1 MSSVKELVITS
12 LSDKKELIESI
23 CEKDD
28 YCITANFYNNLLI
41 NFYTAIIMKII
52 NEDAFKGTFKG
63 KPTALYTLKNRNGMV
78 AQITNFGAKIVS
90 IYVPDHNGDFADIVL
105 GYESIEGYIKGNP
118 YFGAICGRY
127 ANRIANGRFVIDGV
141 TYQLPVNNGPNSL
154 HGGPEG
160 FNNQVFDAKGVIT
173 TPDGEQVEM
182 VYISKDGEMGYPG
195 TLTLK
200 VTYSVTGSNE
210 LRLDYEAVTDKATHV
225 NICSHSF
232 FNLAGEGNGDILKH
246 VLTINGDKFTPVSDV
261 LIPTGQLEAVEG
273 TPMDFRKP
281 EIIGKRI
288 NDDFDQLAYGKG
300 YDHNWVINRKKPG
313 ELTLA
318 AVCHD
323 PKSNRMMEVHTTQP
337 GIQLYTGNWLDG
349 SDKGKGGKSYGMRS
363 ALCLETDNYP
373 DSPNKPGFPST
384 LLRPG
389 EVYKHTCLHKFSIK

>member
-1 MSSVKELVITS
+1 MQRLYRSTYS
-12 LSDKKELIESI
+12 
-23 CEKDD
+23 
-28 YCITANFYNNLLI
+28 NNLILI
-41 NFYTAIIMKII
+41 NFYSTIKMKII
-52 NEDAFKGTFKG
+52 NEDAFKGTHKG

-90 IYVPDHNGDFADIVL
+90 IYVPDRNGNFADIVL
-105 GYESIEGYIKGNP
+105 GYESIEEYIKGNP

-127 ANRIANGRFVIDGV
+127 ANRIANGKFVIEGV

-160 FNNQVFDAKGVIT
+160 FNNQVFDARGVIS

-182 VYISKDGEMGYPG
+182 VYISNDGEMGYPG
-195 TLTLK
+195 RLTFK
-200 VTYSVTGSNE
+200 VTYSVTNSNE
-210 LRLDYEAVTDKATHV
+210 LRLDFKATTDKATHV

-232 FNLAGEGNGDILKH
+232 FNLAGEGNGDILKN
-246 VLTINGDKFTPVSDV
+246 VLTINADKFTPVSDV
-261 LIPTGQLEAVEG
+261 LIPTGELKAVEG

-281 EIIGKRI
+281 DIIGKRI
-288 NDDFDQLAYGKG
+288 DDDFDQLSYGKG

-318 AVCHD
+318 AVCHESE
-323 PKSNRMMEVHTTQP
+323 SNRMMEVYTTQP

-363 ALCLETDNYP
+363 ALCLETHNYP

>member
-1 MSSVKELVITS
+1 
-12 LSDKKELIESI
+12 
-23 CEKDD
+23 
-28 YCITANFYNNLLI
+28 
-41 NFYTAIIMKII
+41 MKTI
-52 NEDAFKGTFKG
+52 NEDAFKGMHNG

-78 AQITNFGAKIVS
+78 VQITNFGAKIVS
-90 IYVPDHNGDFADIVL
+90 IFVPGRDGSFEDVVL
-105 GYESIEGYIKGNP
+105 GYESIDEYIKGNP

-127 ANRIANGRFVIDGV
+127 ANRIANGKFVIDGA

-160 FNNQVFDAKGVIT
+160 FNNQVFDAKGVISS
-173 TPDGEQVEM
+173 PDGELLEM
-182 VYISKDGEMGYPG
+182 VYVSKDGEMGYPG
-195 TLTLK
+195 TLALK
-200 VTYSVTGSNE
+200 VTYTVTDSNE
-210 LRLDYEAVTDKATHV
+210 LRLDFEAETDRATHV
-225 NICSHSF
+225 NIASHSF

-246 VLTINGDKFTPVSDV
+246 ELTINADRFTPVSDV
-261 LIPTGQLEAVEG
+261 LIPTGELTAVEA

-288 NDDFDQLAYGKG
+288 DDEFDQLSYGKG

-318 AVCHD
+318 AVYFD
-323 PKSNRMMEVHTTQP
+323 PGSHRTMEVHTTQP
-337 GIQLYTGNWLDG
+337 GMQLYTGNWLDG

-363 ALCLETDNYP
+363 ALCLETQNYP

-389 EVYKHTCLHKFSIK
+389 EIYKNTCLYKFSVK

>member
-1 MSSVKELVITS
+1 
-12 LSDKKELIESI
+12 
-23 CEKDD
+23 
-28 YCITANFYNNLLI
+28 
-41 NFYTAIIMKII
+41 MKII
-52 NEDAFKGTFKG
+52 NEDAFKGTYKG
-63 KPTALYTLKNRNGMV
+63 KPTALYTLKNKNGMV
-78 AQITNFGAKIVS
+78 TQITNFGAKIVS
-90 IYVPDHNGDFADIVL
+90 IYVPDGNGSFADIVL
-105 GYESIEGYIKGNP
+105 GYASIEGYIKGNP

-127 ANRIANGRFVIDGV
+127 ANRIANGKFEIDSI

-160 FNNQVFDAKGVIT
+160 FNNQVFDAKGIISI
-173 TPDGEQVEM
+173 PNGEQVEM

-195 TLTLK
+195 ALTLK
-200 VTYSVTGSNE
+200 VTYSVTNSNE
-210 LRLDYEAVTDKATHV
+210 LRLDYEATTDKATHV

-246 VLTINGDKFTPVSDV
+246 ELTIIADKFTPVNDV
-261 LIPTGQLEAVEG
+261 LIPTGELKAVEG

-288 NDDFDQLAYGKG
+288 DENFDQLAYGKG

-313 ELTLA
+313 VLTLA
-318 AVCHD
+318 AICYD

-363 ALCLETDNYP
+363 ALSLETQNYP

-389 EVYKHTCLHKFSIK
+389 EVYKHTCLHKFSVK

>member
-1 MSSVKELVITS
+1 
-12 LSDKKELIESI
+12 
-23 CEKDD
+23 
-28 YCITANFYNNLLI
+28 
-41 NFYTAIIMKII
+41 MKII
-52 NEDAFKGTFKG
+52 NEDAFKGTHKG

-90 IYVPDHNGDFADIVL
+90 IYVPDHNGNFADIVL
-105 GYESIEGYIKGNP
+105 GYESIEKYIKGNP

-127 ANRIANGRFVIDGV
+127 ANRIANGKFVIDGV

-160 FNNQVFDAKGVIT
+160 FNNQVFDAKGVIST
-173 TPDGEQVEM
+173 ANGEQIEM
-182 VYISKDGEMGYPG
+182 IYISKDDEMGYPG

-200 VTYSVTGSNE
+200 VKYSVTNSNE
-210 LRLDYEAVTDKATHV
+210 LRLDYEATTDKATHV

-246 VLTINGDKFTPVSDV
+246 VLTINADKFTPVSDV
-261 LIPTGQLEAVEG
+261 LIPTGELKAVEG

-288 NDDFDQLAYGKG
+288 DDYFDQLAYGKG
-300 YDHNWVINRKKPG
+300 YDHNWVINQKKPG

-318 AVCHD
+318 AVCYD

-349 SDKGKGGKSYGMRS
+349 SDKGKRGKSYGMRS
-363 ALCLETDNYP
+363 ALSLETQNYP

-384 LLRPG
+384 LLHPG

>member
-1 MSSVKELVITS
+1 
-12 LSDKKELIESI
+12 
-23 CEKDD
+23 
-28 YCITANFYNNLLI
+28 
-41 NFYTAIIMKII
+41 MKII
-52 NEDAFKGTFKG
+52 NEDAFKGTHKG

-90 IYVPDHNGDFADIVL
+90 IYVPDHNGNFADIVL
-105 GYESIEGYIKGNP
+105 GYESIEKYIKGNP

-127 ANRIANGRFVIDGV
+127 ANRIANGKFVIDGV

-160 FNNQVFDAKGVIT
+160 FNNQVFDAKGVIST
-173 TPDGEQVEM
+173 ANGEQIEM
-182 VYISKDGEMGYPG
+182 IYISKDDEMGYPG

-200 VTYSVTGSNE
+200 VKYSVTNSNE
-210 LRLDYEAVTDKATHV
+210 LRLDYEATTDKATHV

-246 VLTINGDKFTPVSDV
+246 VLTINADKFTPVSDV
-261 LIPTGQLEAVEG
+261 LIPTGELKAVEG

-288 NDDFDQLAYGKG
+288 ENNYDQLAYGKG

-313 ELTLA
+313 DLTLA
-318 AVCHD
+318 AVCYD

-363 ALCLETDNYP
+363 ALSLETQNYP

-384 LLRPG
+384 LLHPG
-389 EVYKHTCLHKFSIK
+389 EVYKHTCLHKFSVK

>member
-1 MSSVKELVITS
+1 
-12 LSDKKELIESI
+12 
-23 CEKDD
+23 
-28 YCITANFYNNLLI
+28 
-41 NFYTAIIMKII
+41 MKII
-52 NEDAFKGTFKG
+52 NEDAFKGTHKG

-90 IYVPDHNGDFADIVL
+90 IYIPDRNGNFADIVL
-105 GYESIEGYIKGNP
+105 GYESIKEYIKGNP

-127 ANRIANGRFVIDGV
+127 ANRIANGKFVIDGV

-160 FNNQVFDAKGVIT
+160 FNNQVFDAKGVIP
-173 TPDGEQVEM
+173 TPNGEQAELL
-182 VYISKDGEMGYPG
+182 YISKDGEMGYPG

-200 VTYSVTGSNE
+200 VTYSVTDSNE
-210 LRLDYEAVTDKATHV
+210 LRLDYEATTDKATHV

-232 FNLAGEGNGDILKH
+232 FNLAGDGNGDILKH
-246 VLTINGDKFTPVSDV
+246 ELTINADKFTPVSDV
-261 LIPTGQLEAVEG
+261 LIPTGELKAVEG

-288 NDDFDQLAYGKG
+288 DDNFDQIAYGKG
-300 YDHNWVINRKKPG
+300 YDHNWVINRKKHG

-318 AVCHD
+318 AVCYD

-349 SDKGKGGKSYGMRS
+349 SDKGKRGKSYGMRS
-363 ALCLETDNYP
+363 ALSLETQNYP

-384 LLRPG
+384 LLHPG

>member
-1 MSSVKELVITS
+1 
-12 LSDKKELIESI
+12 
-23 CEKDD
+23 
-28 YCITANFYNNLLI
+28 
-41 NFYTAIIMKII
+41 MKII
-52 NEDAFKGTFKG
+52 NEDAFKGTYKG
-63 KPTALYTLKNRNGMV
+63 KPTALYTLKNKNGMV

-90 IYVPDHNGDFADIVL
+90 IYVPDGNGSFADIVL

-127 ANRIANGRFVIDGV
+127 ANRIANGKFEIDSI

-160 FNNQVFDAKGVIT
+160 FNNQVFDAKGIISI
-173 TPDGEQVEM
+173 PNGEQVEM

-195 TLTLK
+195 ALTLK
-200 VTYSVTGSNE
+200 VTYSVTNSNE
-210 LRLDYEAVTDKATHV
+210 LRLDYEATTDKATHV

-246 VLTINGDKFTPVSDV
+246 ELTIIADKFTPVNDV
-261 LIPTGQLEAVEG
+261 LIPTGELKAVEG

-288 NDDFDQLAYGKG
+288 DENFDQLAYGKG

-313 ELTLA
+313 VLTLA
-318 AVCHD
+318 AICYD

-363 ALCLETDNYP
+363 ALSLETQNYP

-389 EVYKHTCLHKFSIK
+389 EVYKHTCLHKFSVK

>member
-1 MSSVKELVITS
+1 M
-12 LSDKKELIESI
+12 
-23 CEKDD
+23 
-28 YCITANFYNNLLI
+28 N
-41 NFYTAIIMKII
+41 II
-52 NEDAFKGTFKG
+52 NEAAFKGTHKG
-63 KPTALYTLKNRNGMV
+63 KSTALYTLKNSNGMV
-78 AQITNFGAKIVS
+78 VQITNFGAKIVS
-90 IYVPDHNGDFADIVL
+90 IYVPDRDGNFADVVL
-105 GYESIEGYIKGNP
+105 GYESIKEYIDGNP

-127 ANRIANGRFVIDGV
+127 ANRIANGKFVIDGV

-160 FNNQVFDAKGVIT
+160 FNNQVFDAEGVIS
-173 TPDGEQVEM
+173 TPSREQVKM
-182 VYISKDGEMGYPG
+182 VYVSRDGEMGYPG

-200 VTYSVTGSNE
+200 VTYSVTNSND
-210 LRLDYEAVTDKATHV
+210 LRLDYEATTDKATHV

-232 FNLAGEGNGDILKH
+232 FNLAGEGNGDILNH
-246 VLTINGDKFTPVSDV
+246 ELTINADRFTPVTHV
-261 LIPTGQLEAVEG
+261 LIPTGDLQAVES

-288 NDDFDQLAYGKG
+288 DDNFDQLAYGKG
-300 YDHNWVINRKKPG
+300 YDHNWVINRKKTG

-323 PKSNRMMEVHTTQP
+323 QKSNRMMEVYTTQP

-363 ALCLETDNYP
+363 ALSLETQNYP
-373 DSPNKPGFPST
+373 DSPNKSGFPST